1 MPIKIIDGL
10 SAKEKLQQEGIST
23 IDRGRAIHQDIRPLR
38 ILILNLMPL
47 KKITELQ
54 YLRLLGDSPLQVEV
68 DFCHTVTHVS
78 ANTDSSYLE
87 ENYYTFDEIKDSYY
101 DGMIITGSPVETLD
115 FTDVDYWDEL
125 LQYLEWSK
133 THVFSLLSFCWGAQ
147 AALYHFY
154 NIEKRLLPDKLFGI
168 YEYQLTVRNH
178 PLLRG
183 FDDRYFIPQSRHTA
197 VDDIAVYNTPGLD
210 ILSRNVHN
218 GINII
223 GTPDHRRFFILG
235 HFEYDRD
242 TLAKEYFRDKNK
254 GLPIAP
260 PENYYPG
267 NDDRNTP
274 NFIWCSYAHIF
285 YHNWLNLV
293 YQETPYV
300 PEQIASVAVPAH

>member
-1 MPIKIIDGL
+1 
-10 SAKEKLQQEGIST
+10 
-23 IDRGRAIHQDIRPLR
+23 
-38 ILILNLMPL
+38 
-47 KKITELQ
+47 
-54 YLRLLGDSPLQVEV
+54 
-68 DFCHTVTHVS
+68 
-78 ANTDSSYLE
+78 
-87 ENYYTFDEIKDSYY
+87 
-101 DGMIITGSPVETLD
+101 MIITGSPVETLD

-154 NIEKRLLPDKLFGI
+154 NIEKRLLP
-168 YEYQLTVRNH
+168 
-178 PLLRG
+178 
-183 FDDRYFIPQSRHTA
+183 TA